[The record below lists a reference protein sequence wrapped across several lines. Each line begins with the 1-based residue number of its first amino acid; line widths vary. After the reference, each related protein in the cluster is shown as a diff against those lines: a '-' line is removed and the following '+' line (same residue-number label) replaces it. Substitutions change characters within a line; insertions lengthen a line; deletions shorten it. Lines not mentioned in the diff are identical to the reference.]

1 MKKNLILTGWYYP
14 EYLAAAAAVFGHY
27 KGEADVLGV
36 SMAELAGD
44 LDAKGGGYETIDVL
58 GVGLTENVDR
68 LARVL
73 KELAKKGV
81 TVRWF
86 SREKMPEETERGL
99 SAAGAK
105 FAVVKVKR
113 TNDLVGVVADCFDGI
128 TEAEAKRLRL
138 VATPTGVELKDY
150 AKGEVPVAAVW
161 QLLQRAAGFAHR
173 DHGDES
179 ACADVVKA
187 LAEKVSVVPKLPPR
201 LRELMDACQ
210 AGYYSEF
217 IGKSP
222 ATVETRKRLMMA
234 AKYAGA
240 NVLIL
245 GETGTGKQV
254 AAEYIHNNS
263 ERKGVFRHYNCAY
276 GGSDDMLMDRLFGHE
291 KGAFTDA
298 KEQRKGLFDDADGG
312 TLFLDEIGETSER
325 VQAMLLTVLETGT
338 FVRVGGSET
347 NRVKVDVRLVCATN
361 RNLQQMVLD
370 GKFRLDLY
378 QRISEFPV
386 QLTPLRDRKE
396 DIEPLV
402 RNFWHNMTGKMPT
415 KKQIAALSAYDYP
428 GNVRELIAILKQAKA
443 FEEDDFIK
451 ILAAHAEFNQVLLN
465 GLRTN
470 REGALPSIGYPDNL
484 DATIRQHAKSV
495 FDKFNQNLTAATK
508 ALGISVNTLKKYL
521 ADTHE

>member
-14 EYLAAAAAVFGHY
+14 EYLAAAAAVYGHY

-36 SMAELAGD
+36 SMAELAGV
-44 LDAKGGGYETIDVL
+44 LDSRGGAYGTIDIL
-58 GVGLTENVDR
+58 GVGLTENLER
-68 LARVL
+68 LGRVIG
-73 KELAKKGV
+73 ELMKRGV
-81 TVRWF
+81 AVRWF
-86 SREKMPEETERGL
+86 SREAMPDAAKAAL
-99 SAAGAK
+99 AAAGAR
-105 FAVVKVKR
+105 FADVKDKKAK
-113 TNDLVGVVADCFDGI
+113 DLVSVVAEFFDGI
-128 TEAEAKRLRL
+128 TEVEAKRLRL
-138 VATPTGVELKDY
+138 VATPTGIELTDY
-150 AKGEVPVAAVW
+150 ARGGVSVAAVW
-161 QLLQRAAGFAHR
+161 QLLQKAAGFAHR
-173 DHGDES
+173 DHGDER
-179 ACADVVKA
+179 AYADVVKA

-222 ATVETRKRLMMA
+222 VTVETRKRLMVA
-234 AKYAGA
+234 AKCAAA

-291 KGAFTDA
+291 RGAFTDA

-312 TLFLDEIGETSER
+312 TLFLDEIGETCER

-338 FVRVGGSET
+338 FVRVGGSEA
-347 NRVKVDVRLVCATN
+347 NRVKVNVRLICATN

-386 QLTPLRDRKE
+386 QLTPLRERKD

-415 KKQIAALSAYDYP
+415 KKQIAALLVYDYP

-443 FEEDDFIK
+443 LEEDDFAK
-451 ILAAHAEFNQVLLN
+451 ILAAHAEFNKTLLD

-470 REGALPSIGYPDNL
+470 RDGAMASIGYPDNL
-484 DATIRQHAKSV
+484 DAAIRQHAMSV
-495 FDKFNQNLTAATK
+495 FDKYNQNLTVAK
-508 ALGISVNTLKKYL
+508 DALGVSVNTLKKYL
-521 ADTHE
+521 TER

>member
-14 EYLAAAAAVFGHY
+14 EYLAAAAAVYGHY

-36 SMAELAGD
+36 SMAELAGV
-44 LDAKGGGYETIDVL
+44 LDAKGGAYGTIDIL
-58 GVGLTENVDR
+58 GVGLTENVER

-73 KELAKKGV
+73 KDLAKKGV
-81 TVRWF
+81 AVRWF
-86 SREKMPEETERGL
+86 SRTEMPKEIERGL

-150 AKGEVPVAAVW
+150 VKGDVPVTAVW

-210 AGYYSEF
+210 TGYYSEF
-217 IGKSP
+217 IGKSS
-222 ATVETRKRLMMA
+222 ATVETRKRLTMA

-338 FVRVGGSET
+338 FVRVGGSEA

-361 RNLQQMVLD
+361 RNLQQMVLE

-396 DIEPLV
+396 DVEPLV

-443 FEEDDFIK
+443 LGEDDFSK
-451 ILAAHAEFNQVLLN
+451 ILIAHAEFNQTLLD

-470 REGALPSIGYPDNL
+470 RDGALPSVGYPDNL
-484 DATIRQHAKSV
+484 DAAIRQHAKSV
-495 FDKFNQNLTAATK
+495 FDKFNQNLTDATK

-521 ADTHE
+521 AEK

>member
-14 EYLAAAAAVFGHY
+14 EYLAAAAAVYGHY
-27 KGEADVLGV
+27 KGEADILGV
-36 SMAELAGD
+36 SMAELAGV
-44 LDAKGGGYETIDVL
+44 LDTKGAAYETIDIL
-58 GVGLTENVDR
+58 GVGLTENVER

-73 KELAKKGV
+73 KDLAKKGV
-81 TVRWF
+81 AVRWF
-86 SREKMPEETERGL
+86 SRTEMPEETERGL

-161 QLLQRAAGFAHR
+161 QLLQKAAGFAHR
-173 DHGDES
+173 DHGDEC

-222 ATVETRKRLMMA
+222 ATVEVRRRLTVA
-234 AKYAGA
+234 AKYAGV

-254 AAEYIHNNS
+254 AAEYIHVNS
-263 ERKGVFRHYNCAY
+263 DRKGVFRHYNCAY

-298 KEQRKGLFDDADGG
+298 REQRKGLFDDADGG

-338 FVRVGGSET
+338 FVRVGGSEA
-347 NRVKVDVRLVCATN
+347 NRVKVDVRLICATN
-361 RNLQQMVLD
+361 RNLQQMVLE

-386 QLTPLRDRKE
+386 WLTPLRERKE
-396 DIEPLV
+396 DIGPLV
-402 RNFWHNMTGKMPT
+402 HNFWHNMTGKMPT
-415 KKQIAALSAYDYP
+415 KKQITSLSAYDYP

-443 FEEDDFIK
+443 LGEDDFSK
-451 ILAAHAEFNQVLLN
+451 ILAAHAEFNKVLLD

-470 REGALPSIGYPDNL
+470 RDGALPPIGYPDNL
-484 DATIRQHAKSV
+484 DAAIRQHAKSV

-521 ADTHE
+521 ADTRE